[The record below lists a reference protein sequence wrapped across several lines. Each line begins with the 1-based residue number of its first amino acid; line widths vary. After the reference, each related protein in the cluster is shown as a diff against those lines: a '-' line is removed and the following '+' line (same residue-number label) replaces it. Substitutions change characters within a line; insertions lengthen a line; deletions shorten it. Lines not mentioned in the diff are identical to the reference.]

1 MPMHD
6 WTRVDAGLYH
16 AFHQGWTVAI
26 TNALNG
32 GLLPRDHYALVDQHA
47 GGVIPDVLT
56 LQLQQ
61 DDDSGDSQASG
72 GTAVAVAPPR
82 TQHVHRWE
90 ADIYAQRANRI
101 AIRHRHG
108 EVVAVIEL
116 ISPGNKRSK
125 GEFDLLIRKSADL
138 LKAGV
143 NLLIVDP
150 FPPGRRDPHGVHSAV
165 WGEFGEEPYDPPTR
179 QPLAATGYDAGEC
192 TAYVEPFAVGEP
204 VPDVPLFLRAGYYVA
219 CPLESS
225 YQETWRV
232 FPAALKGL
240 LG

>member
-16 AFHQGWTVAI
+16 DFHQGWSVAI
-26 TNALNG
+26 TNAMNG
-32 GLLPRDHYALVDQHA
+32 GLLSPDYYALIELPD
-47 GGVIPDVLT
+47 GGKILEPWHEG
-56 LQLQQ
+56 
-61 DDDSGDSQASG
+61 DDS
-72 GTAVAVAPPR
+72 
-82 TQHVHRWE
+82 WE
-90 ADIYAQRANRI
+90 ADVYAGRANRTTV
-101 AIRHRHG
+101 RHRHG

-143 NLLIVDP
+143 NQLIVDP

-165 WGEFGEEPYDPPTR
+165 WGEFGEEPYDPPAGR
-179 QPLAATGYDAGEC
+179 PLAASGYDAGEC
-192 TAYVEPFAVGEP
+192 VAYVEPFAVGEP
-204 VPDVPLFLRAGYYVA
+204 VPDVPLFLRAGTYVTR
-219 CPLESS
+219 PLEAS
-225 YQETWRV
+225 YLETWRV